1 MSHPPESQRP
11 PWGDLL
17 PTIAGPARSA
27 SPVTRVVLKWAASG
41 EGAPPACPAPSQVFG
56 QCGRTSAWA
65 GMEPGRAAVHAMIAT
80 LACLIPMARGIA
92 APVAAPQFSAPS
104 GAYATAFDVEVTCAT
119 PGATIRYTINGQ
131 DPILIDPAIGEGE
144 SLFLSGSVT
153 LRARA
158 WKDGMEPSDVAGA
171 EYHIT
176 GDIASGQNHVLALQ
190 GGGAVF
196 SWGKNNQGQLGRS
209 QGDQDEV
216 HPVPAVTN
224 GLNVAT
230 GQEHS
235 LALRDDGTVW
245 AWGANDQ
252 GQLGDNTT
260 SARSSPVQAIGL
272 SEVVQVAAGYDF
284 SLALRADGTVW
295 AWGENAYGQLGVGTR
310 ANSKVP
316 LHVQGIT
323 GAVEVVAGRSQ
334 ALVLLSDG
342 SVRAMGQNG
351 SGQLGD
357 GTRTDRLNP
366 APTVGLSNIVHIGA
380 GRSHGL
386 AVDHAGQLFS
396 WGSGVDGA
404 LGLGDTSD
412 RLIPTRV
419 PNMTNIVVIGNTLGQ
434 FSLAI
439 DDQGQLWGWGRNAE
453 RQLGDGTTASRS
465 TPKRITTIGP
475 VVGCRG
481 GEYSGYAAL
490 ADGSLWAWG
499 EGDNG
504 QIGDGASDDRPTPVR
519 VPNFTLSQGMDE
531 GVPAF
536 LQASNG
542 NYLVTLEAEHATAI
556 QDGPSHAWIPGTNHA
571 GFSGEG
577 HMTATP
583 DVGALLNAGFATNA
597 PRMDFRVRFVRNGDH
612 HVWIRGRA
620 PTGGDDSAHAGFDG
634 FAVDAADRIDGF
646 SPDWGWSR
654 RTMDG
659 NSATLRI
666 PSVGEHVVS
675 IWMREDGFVIDKVLL
690 TPDSGYNPSGL
701 GPAESPRQA
710 RRYPSVNLAS
720 PTDGATFDAGVPIDI
735 VAEASDAFGTIS
747 AVEFFAG
754 TNAIGQAG
762 AAPFAF
768 TWTNAPIGTHA
779 LSARATD
786 DDGMSRTAGPVQITV
801 RHPDRDANGLDDSI
815 EAQIGSNPD
824 DPDTDDDG
832 LTDGQEYH
840 LHHTDAIDPDSDDD
854 GIPDG
859 WEVGHGSLP
868 TAPDPGGDADSD
880 GIPNLIDYRL
890 GIDLAAFWSFDDEGP
905 IATDASGN
913 ANHGTL
919 LYGTARTNGIAGGA
933 IALDGLDDRVH
944 VPHSPSIDLGA
955 TNADYSVAFWVNLQ
969 EGPTGQWRCL
979 VHKGASPN
987 ERTFAIWTVPNTTGL
1002 HPRISTAADWNEGV
1016 WETAPLAVG
1025 KWTHVACVKSNDQ
1038 FLVYLDGRLDGSD
1051 ALSAASVSNG
1061 GPLAIGDDDW
1071 YPGTRCLLD
1080 EMRLY
1085 SRALSATEIQA
1096 LVRSASDVPFK
1107 DMALWLKAD
1116 EGVETD
1122 ASGRVTTWRDS
1133 SPAGNDADGGGAP
1146 TRPLLVSNL
1155 VQGLP
1160 AIEFEDCR
1168 MAYVPGLMGFTND
1181 FSLIWVTRPHT
1192 VSNWNQKIHSPGGW
1206 GSFAFHTDENGSVC
1220 VGTDLEHRISPGAP
1234 PDGVPNGTVTTNEWQ
1249 IFQYTYAN
1257 GTGAF
1262 YKNGKL
1268 LATKAQPRGAPW
1280 NGLQIGWEFPESL
1293 DGEVAEV
1300 LMYRADLPEPDR
1312 ITAHR
1317 YLTERY
1323 NPGDSDWDA
1332 LPDDFEIARGLD
1344 PNDWDENANGTRD
1357 DADDFDDDGLTNLE
1371 EFLCGTDPLDPDSD
1385 GDGLADGEEVHG
1397 LGSSPLDRD
1406 SDGDGMPD
1414 AYEARFG
1421 LDPGTADAD
1430 GDADGD
1436 LILNGED
1443 AHPADPSI
1451 GRLSIE
1457 ILHPANGASLP

>member
-1 MSHPPESQRP
+1 M
-11 PWGDLL
+11 
-17 PTIAGPARSA
+17 
-27 SPVTRVVLKWAASG
+27 KY
-41 EGAPPACPAPSQVFG
+41 F
-56 QCGRTSAWA
+56 
-65 GMEPGRAAVHAMIAT
+65 IAT
-80 LACLIPMARGIA
+80 LACLATAARG
-92 APVAAPQFSAPS
+92 VAEQVATPQFNAPA

-144 SLFLSGSVT
+144 SLFLSGSVR

-190 GGGAVF
+190 CGGQAF

-209 QGDQDEV
+209 QGDQNEV
-216 HPVPAVTN
+216 HPVPAVAN

-235 LALRDDGTVW
+235 LALREDGTVW

-260 SARSSPVQAIGL
+260 SARSSPVQVVGL
-272 SEVVQVAAGYDF
+272 SQIVQVAAGYDF
-284 SLALRADGTVW
+284 SFALKADGTVW
-295 AWGENAYGQLGVGTR
+295 AWGENAYGQLGVGTT

-316 LHVQGIT
+316 LHVPGLT
-323 GAVEVVAGRSQ
+323 GAVEVAAGRNH
-334 ALVLLSDG
+334 ALVRLSDG

-357 GTRTDRLNP
+357 GSTTDRP
-366 APTVGLSNIVHIGA
+366 SPVSAIGLSNIVHIGA

-396 WGSGVDGA
+396 WGSGIDGA
-404 LGLGDTSD
+404 LGLGGTSD
-412 RLIPTRV
+412 RLIPT
-419 PNMTNIVVIGNTLGQ
+419 PIPGQTNAVVIGSTLGR

-439 DDQGQLWGWGRNAE
+439 DAQGQLWGWGRNAE
-453 RQLGDGTTASRS
+453 RQLGDGTTTSRP

-499 EGDNG
+499 EGGNG
-504 QIGDGASDDRPTPVR
+504 QIGDGTSDDRPTPVR
-519 VPNFTLSQGMDE
+519 VPNFALSPGMDE
-531 GVPAF
+531 GEPAF

-542 NYLVTLEAEHATAI
+542 NYLVAIEAEHATAI
-556 QDGPSHAWIPGTNHA
+556 QDGPSHSWIPGTNHA

-577 HMTATP
+577 HMTAAP
-583 DVGALLNAGFATNA
+583 DIGALLNSGFATNA
-597 PRMDFRVRFVRNGDH
+597 PRMDFRIRFARNGDH
-612 HVWIRGRA
+612 HLWLRGRA
-620 PTGGDDSAHAGFDG
+620 PNGSDDSAHAGLDG
-634 FAVDAADRIDGF
+634 FAADAADRIDGF
-646 SPDWGWSR
+646 SADWRWSKH
-654 RTMDG
+654 TMDG
-659 NSATLRI
+659 NSATLKI
-666 PSVGEHVVS
+666 PSAGEHVVS
-675 IWMREDGFVIDKVLL
+675 IWMREDGFVIDKILL
-690 TPDSGYNPSGL
+690 TPDSGYDPSGL
-701 GPAESPRQA
+701 GPAESPVDA
-710 RRYPSVNLAS
+710 RRYPSIELIS
-720 PTDGATFDAGVPIDI
+720 PTDGATLDAGAPIDV
-735 VAEASDAFGTIS
+735 VADASDAFGTIS

-762 AAPFAF
+762 AAPFVV

-779 LSARATD
+779 LAVRATD
-786 DDGMSRTAGPVQITV
+786 DDGMSRTAGPIRITV
-801 RHPDRDANGLDDSI
+801 RHPDRDADGLDDSI

-840 LHHTDAIDPDSDDD
+840 LHHTNAVDPDSDDD
-854 GIPDG
+854 QMPDG
-859 WEVGHGSLP
+859 WEVGHGSQP
-868 TAPDPGGDADSD
+868 TAPDPAGDADSD
-880 GIPNLIDYRL
+880 GIANLIDYRL
-890 GIDLAAFWSFDDEGP
+890 GLDLAALWHFDDSGP
-905 IATDASGN
+905 IAADASGN
-913 ANHGTL
+913 GNHGTL
-919 LYGTARTNGIAGGA
+919 LYGAARTNGIAGGA
-933 IALDGLDDRVH
+933 IALDGIDDRVH
-944 VPHSPSIDLGA
+944 VPHGPSIALGA
-955 TNADYSVAFWVNLQ
+955 TNADYSVAFWINLQ

-979 VHKGASPN
+979 IHKGASPN
-987 ERTFAIWTVPNTTGL
+987 ERTFAIWTMPHTSGL

-1038 FLVYLDGRLDGSD
+1038 FLVYLDGRLDSSD
-1051 ALSAASVSNG
+1051 ALAGESVSNA

-1071 YPGTRCLLD
+1071 CPGTRCLLD
-1080 EMRLY
+1080 ELRLY
-1085 SRALSATEIQA
+1085 SRALSANEIQA
-1096 LVRSASDVPFK
+1096 LVRSATDVPFK
-1107 DMALWLKAD
+1107 DMVLWLKAD

-1122 ASGRVTTWRDS
+1122 ANGRVTTWRDS
-1133 SPAGNDADGGGAP
+1133 SPAGNDADGGGAQ

-1160 AIEFEDCR
+1160 AIEFEDYR
-1168 MAYVPGLMGFTND
+1168 MACVPGLAGFTND

-1192 VSNWNQKIHSPGGW
+1192 VSDFNQKIHSPGGW
-1206 GSFAFHTDENGSVC
+1206 GSFAFHTDANGAVF
-1220 VGTDLEHRISPGAP
+1220 VGTDLDHRISPGAP
-1234 PDGVPNGTVTTNEWQ
+1234 PDGVPSGTVTTNDWQ
-1249 IFQYTYAN
+1249 VFQYTYAD
-1257 GTGAF
+1257 GTGSLF
-1262 YKNGKL
+1262 KNGRL
-1268 LATKAQPRGAPW
+1268 LASKAQPRGAPW

-1300 LMYRADLPEPDR
+1300 LMYRAGLSEPDR
-1312 ITAHR
+1312 TAAHR
-1317 YLTERY
+1317 YLTARY

-1332 LPDDFEIARGLD
+1332 LPDDFENATGLD
-1344 PNDWDENANGTRD
+1344 PHNWDEDANGIRD
-1357 DADDFDDDGLTNLE
+1357 DADDFDGDGLTNFE

-1385 GDGLADGEEVHG
+1385 GDGLPDGEEVRG
-1397 LGSSPLDRD
+1397 FGSSPLDRD
-1406 SDGDGMPD
+1406 SDDDGMPD
-1414 AYEARFG
+1414 AYEAQYG
-1421 LDPGTADAD
+1421 LDPITPDAE

-1436 LILNGED
+1436 LIPNGED
-1443 AHPADPSI
+1443 ADPADPTI

-1457 ILHPANGASLP
+1457 ILHPADGASLP